1 MITKLPPTG
10 FTQINYISAKYLD
23 TVNDP
28 VCGDSVSSGTGASPR
43 AGQLGNIL
51 RLGMADAKK
60 RGSAITLYAGD
71 YQYVKFKASTTY
83 AGIQGRLVFWD
94 AYSSTYASNGMVNY
108 TVTPDATTAN
118 TACFA
123 GIALGTITAGY
134 YGWIQ
139 ISGLANV
146 LCAASIVDNT
156 AGDIAFIETAL
167 TGGVGAADFVAY
179 GSATALQLCKLFGY
193 AYQTPVAGS
202 SKLVNLI

>member
-1 MITKLPPTG
+1 MITRIPPTG
-10 FTQINYISAKYLD
+10 VTQMNYISAKYLD

-51 RLGMADAKK
+51 RLSMSDAKK

-71 YQYVKFKASTTY
+71 YQYVRFKASTTA

-94 AYSSTYASNGMVNY
+94 AYSSTYASNGMVLY
-108 TVTPDATTAN
+108 QVTPDATTAN
-118 TACFA
+118 SSGLA
-123 GIALGTITAGY
+123 GIALGTMTAGY

-146 LCAASIVDNT
+146 LCAATIVDNT
-156 AGDIAFIETAL
+156 QGDIAFIETAL
-167 TGGVGAADFVAY
+167 TGAVGAADFATY
-179 GSATALQLCKLFGY
+179 AAATALQLCKMFGY
-193 AYQTPVAGS
+193 AYQTPVAGA